1 MVSLDL
7 VCVVEYRYS
16 NVNDYRIEL
25 SSMVQYMPLLLQQR
39 MRMVLLNDRRIL
51 LESHRTMIV
60 VTVAVQTMHN
70 SVVSCEFPI
79 SFYIGNVPHLL
90 ERMMM
95 MMMMQFLISC

>member
-1 MVSLDL
+1 
-7 VCVVEYRYS
+7 
-16 NVNDYRIEL
+16 
-25 SSMVQYMPLLLQQR
+25 MVQYMPLLLQQR
-39 MRMVLLNDRRIL
+39 MRRVLLNDRGIL

-60 VTVAVQTMHN
+60 TVQTMHN